1 MEILGDRE
9 CEIVSYKAAS
19 YPVRLDR
26 SIRRMV
32 LFNSQRK
39 FVFEPVKDADIGKE
53 SPRAYVDYEHTKKPD
68 PGYFKQILENSLN
81 ELEMAHFCEYFIR
94 LLNCRIKQHKEKVM
108 CLVGEP
114 NSGKT
119 SLFTPISRL
128 IPARYIAMI
137 TKQKA
142 FNKSLV
148 DENTQIIFLDEA
160 HANLMDPDDWKIFT
174 QGGLTAHDRKYKT
187 SESNKMPHVYHLS
200 D

>member
-53 SPRAYVDYEHTKKPD
+53 SPRAYIDYKHTKKPD

-81 ELEMAHFCEYFIR
+81 ELEMAHFCEYLIHSTAQLPPQTTQGKSTVSGR
-94 LLNCRIKQHKEKVM
+94 RAEEWKN
-108 CLVGEP
+108 EP
-114 NSGKT
+114 FYAHLAPDPSKIHCDDHYAKGVQQE
-119 SLFTPISRL
+119 LSRRKHANNL
-128 IPARYIAMI
+128 PGRG
-137 TKQKA
+137 TRQPDG
-142 FNKSLV
+142 SRWL
-148 DENTQIIFLDEA
+148 ENTDA
-160 HANLMDPDDWKIFT
+160 GRANRPRP
-174 QGGLTAHDRKYKT
+174 Q
-187 SESNKMPHVYHLS
+187 V
-200 D
+200 